1 MNVRQVLSGPAGV
14 AVRAG
19 IRAPS
24 QHNTQPWRFR
34 VLADGVEVLRDT
46 DRVLE
51 HGDDDGRGADLA
63 CGAVLCNMRAA
74 LAAAGHACAVEVLP
88 DGQRTEL
95 AGIVW
100 FTGPRRPGP
109 EELALGTAV
118 ARRVTNRRPFADRA
132 VPTSL
137 RRRLTGAAEA
147 DGARLV
153 LLSPAEL
160 DTFAALLRR
169 ADHLLE
175 RDAAYRAELAAWTHD
190 GERPDGVPASAGG
203 PCPAPGTLLA
213 MRDFGAA
220 RRGADERPAAQ
231 RAFERDPCVAVL
243 TTTGDTRRHRIGAGI
258 ALEHVLLAATSR
270 GLSASFLPQPV
281 EVESTRFELTTALGG
296 RGYPQTALRLG
307 YGYPGATTPRRPVED
322 VTSYAG

>member
-1 MNVRQVLSGPAGV
+1 MGARDATTGPADI

-34 VLADGVEVLRDT
+34 VLGDRVEVLRDP
-46 DRVLE
+46 DRVLG
-51 HGDDDGRGADLA
+51 HGDDDGRGGDLA
-63 CGAVLCNMRAA
+63 CGAVLCNMRVA
-74 LAAAGHACAVEVLP
+74 LAAAGYGCTVDVLP
-88 DGQRTEL
+88 DRRRPEL
-95 AGIVW
+95 AGAVR
-100 FTGPRRPGP
+100 FTGPSKSGP
-109 EELALGTAV
+109 EDVALGAAV
-118 ARRVTNRRPFADRA
+118 ARRATNRRPFADRP
-132 VPTSL
+132 VPSSL
-137 RRRLTGAAEA
+137 RHRLAAAA
-147 DGARLV
+147 DSEGARLV

-169 ADHLLE
+169 ADHVLV
-175 RDAAYRAELAAWTHD
+175 RDADYRAELAEWTHD

-203 PCPAPGTLLA
+203 PRPEPGTLLA
-213 MRDFGAA
+213 MRDFGAG
-220 RRGADERPAAQ
+220 RRTADEPPTAE

-243 TTTGDTRRHRIGAGI
+243 TSTGDTRRHRIGAGI
-258 ALEHVLLAATSR
+258 ALEHVLLVATSR
-270 GLSASFLPQPV
+270 GLSASFLPQPL
-281 EVESTRFELTTALGG
+281 EVESTRLELTTALGR